1 MKAKELREMKNE
13 ELFNLL
19 KDLYDKKRDLR
30 FKIEY
35 GQVEDLSLLRKT
47 KRDIARIKTILTERN
62 IKV

>member
-1 MKAKELREMKNE
+1 MKSKELREMKNE